1 MNKQRVEALSDGI
14 FAIVL
19 TLLVI
24 EIKVPEL
31 EHFSEMGLQKGLLHL
46 IPLFLSF
53 FLSFAVVTTT
63 WVTHHFLFTNLA
75 KNINRVLLYM
85 NMIFMSFV
93 SLIPFSAHLLGTYP
107 ESQLAVAVYSLNVM
121 IIGGMF
127 YLIRQYVEYS
137 KEIENIEISK
147 SDRLYG
153 KVRMILTVGLPFIA
167 ILTSFINTYISIS
180 IIILSVLINVT
191 PGIVAWAARVLGLD
205 KELRDLK

>member
-31 EHFSEMGLQKGLLHL
+31 EHFSEIGLQKGLIHL

-85 NMIFMSFV
+85 NMVFMSFV

-121 IIGGMF
+121 IIGGTF
-127 YLIRQYVEYS
+127 YLIRQYVEFS
-137 KEIENIEISK
+137 KEIENLEISK

-153 KVRMILTVGLPFIA
+153 KVRTILTVGLPFIA
-167 ILTSFINTYISIS
+167 ILTSFINTYISIA

-191 PGIVAWAARVLGLD
+191 PGIVAWSLKVTGLD
-205 KELRDLK
+205 KSIRA